1 MRPEVLPWSAS
12 STPRALVL
20 DTNIAL
26 DLLVFADP
34 ASTALAPLLATRAL
48 DWIASAAMRAELACV
63 LRYPQLA
70 PRLAYHGLSE
80 AAVLAAWDAQVR
92 LCEAAPRAPYVCK
105 DADDQ
110 KFIDLAA
117 AHAAVLLSKDRAV
130 LRLNKRLQ
138 RLGAQVATH
147 LVLQD

>member
-1 MRPEVLPWSAS
+1 MRPEIFAWPAASA
-12 STPRALVL
+12 PRALVL

-34 ASTALAPLLATRAL
+34 ASAPLAPLLAARTL
-48 DWIASAAMRAELACV
+48 DWIGTAAMRAELACV

-70 PRLAYHGLSE
+70 PRLAYHGLSD
-80 AAVLAAWDAQVR
+80 AAVLATWDAQVR
-92 LCEAAPRAPYVCK
+92 LCPEAPRAPYVCK

-117 AHAAVLLSKDRAV
+117 AHAALLLSKDRAV

-138 RLGAQVATH
+138 RLGAQIATT
-147 LVLQD
+147 LVLQG

>member
-1 MRPEVLPWSAS
+1 MRPEIFAWPAA

-34 ASTALAPLLATRAL
+34 ASAPLAPLLAARTL
-48 DWIASAAMRAELACV
+48 DWIGTAAMRAELACV

-70 PRLAYHGLSE
+70 PRLAYHGLSD
-80 AAVLAAWDAQVR
+80 AAVLATWDAQVR
-92 LCEAAPRAPYVCK
+92 LCPEAPRAPYVCK

-117 AHAAVLLSKDRAV
+117 AHAALLLSKDRAV

-138 RLGAQVATH
+138 RLGAQIATT
-147 LVLQD
+147 LVPQG